1 MILNYPVQIDV
12 PEFDTEFMKQIEAA
26 GEEASSSNGF
36 IYIMIFFSIF
46 FSCIKLS
53 TIF

>member
-12 PEFDTEFMKQIEAA
+12 PEFYTEFMKQIEAA

-46 FSCIKLS
+46 FLVSSYLL
-53 TIF
+53 FF